1 MLTETKQPTART
13 FDWGHVVS
21 KAALICVYVVF
32 AAAHVS
38 ALQEDGFRL
47 SLVLLVAFETV
58 MIGMVLARRATD
70 DVDKSMMAVFAG
82 LAGSFFVLGFR
93 PAGSGED
100 VLIGQVIQVS
110 GILLQLGASLSL
122 GRSFGLVPANRGI
135 KTGGL
140 YRIVRHP
147 FYFSY
152 VIAQIGYLINN
163 PSTMNVVVFA
173 IGTGFQVV
181 RINYEER
188 LLSNNAEYS
197 AYLKTVRWHLFPGI
211 W

>member
-1 MLTETKQPTART
+1 MLTETKQPIKEGL
-13 FDWGHVVS
+13 DLGHVLS
-21 KAALICVYVVF
+21 KFALILVYLVF
-32 AAAHVS
+32 AIAHVT
-38 ALQEDGFRL
+38 AIQEDGFRL
-47 SLVLLVAFETV
+47 SLFLLLTFETV
-58 MIGMVLARRATD
+58 MIGMVMFRRATD
-70 DVDKSMMAVFAG
+70 DVDKSTLAVLAG

-100 VLIGQVIQVS
+100 LLIGQFVQIV
-110 GILLQLGASLSL
+110 GIVLQLGASLSL

-152 VIAQIGYLINN
+152 VIAQVGYLINN
-163 PSTMNVVVFA
+163 PSTMNVLVFA

-197 AYLKTVRWHLFPGI
+197 TYLETVRWHLFPGI

>member
-1 MLTETKQPTART
+1 MLTETKQESGQAI
-13 FDWGHVVS
+13 DWANVLS
-21 KAALICVYVVF
+21 KAALTSVYVLF
-32 AAAHVS
+32 AAAHIS
-38 ALQEDGFRL
+38 ALNEDGFRL

-58 MIGMVLARRATD
+58 MIGMVLTRRASD
-70 DVDKSMMAVFAG
+70 DVDKSAMAILAG

-100 VLIGQVIQVS
+100 VLIGQVIQVA
-110 GILLQLGASLSL
+110 GLLLQIGASLSL
-122 GRSFGLVPANRGI
+122 RRSFGLVAANRGI

-152 VIAQIGYLINN
+152 LIADIGYIINN
-163 PSTMNVVVFA
+163 PSTMNVFVCIF
-173 IGTGFQVV
+173 GTGFQVV
-181 RINYEER
+181 RISYEER
-188 LLSNNAEYS
+188 LLSNDAEYS
-197 AYLKTVRWHLFPGI
+197 AYVSTVRWRLFPGV

>member
-1 MLTETKQPTART
+1 MLTDTQQPTKPEFRM
-13 FDWGHVVS
+13 GHVLS
-21 KAALICVYVVF
+21 KAGLVFVYLLF
-32 AAAHVS
+32 ASAHIG
-38 ALQEDGFRL
+38 AIRQDGFRL
-47 SLVLLVAFETV
+47 SLALLVAFETV
-58 MIGMVLARRATD
+58 MIGMVLVRRYTD
-70 DVDKSMMAVFAG
+70 DVDMSPLAVVAG
-82 LAGSFFVLGFR
+82 LAGSFMVLGFR

-100 VLIGQVIQVS
+100 ILIGQAIQAI
-110 GILLQLGASLSL
+110 GILFQVGASLSL

-163 PSTMNVVVFA
+163 ASALNLVVFA
-173 IGTGFQVV
+173 IGIGFQVI

-188 LLSNNAEYS
+188 LLSKSDEYC
-197 AYLKTVRWHLFPGI
+197 AYLQTVRWHLFPGV